1 MSEAFQT
8 GERRRQKILDLL
20 MERGSVTVDDLA
32 ASFRISRMTVHRDL
46 DQLAMDQLVRK
57 VRGGAT
63 IESSTLMESDFRWRA
78 KVALQEKAAIA
89 RAALDFVEP
98 GQSVI
103 IDAGTTVGALAELLV
118 ERRPLTVITNNLA
131 AIEALALVDRITL
144 ITLGGQ
150 YSRRFHGF
158 FGMATEEML
167 AGLRADVAF
176 LGTSSVSGTLAF
188 HQDQD
193 IVKTKR
199 GMIASATRSYLLID
213 RSKFGQ
219 TALHVLTDLSKFAA
233 IVTGPGGLPD
243 AATRP
248 LQEANIRL
256 VEAEDT
262 PAVPVNNLPDVID
275 TK

>member
-1 MSEAFQT
+1 MSEAALQS

-20 MERGSVTVDDLA
+20 LERGSVTVDELA
-32 ASFRISRMTVHRDL
+32 ADFRISRMTVHRDL

-63 IESSTLMESDFRWRA
+63 IESSTLMESDFRWRT
-78 KVALQEKAAIA
+78 KVALEEKAAIA
-89 RAALDFVEP
+89 KAALEFVEP

-131 AIEALALVDRITL
+131 AIEALALVDRIRL

-233 IVTGPGGLPD
+233 IVTGAGGLPEE
-243 AATRP
+243 ATRP
-248 LQEANIRL
+248 LREANIRL
-256 VEAEDT
+256 VEAEG
-262 PAVPVNNLPDVID
+262 
-275 TK
+275 